1 MAGSVVVVDDVS
13 MVNMRR
19 AGREP
24 VAGPPRVVR
33 KPGMADELLH
43 ELAPL
48 LAEEGI
54 DLDGG
59 DIPDLAT
66 LQAAMDRAVQRHN
79 IQLFTPVGDARDNA
93 AVVLREA
100 VIAIGAGDGVRAGQV
115 LDAVEPEP
123 TEPGGASVAG
133 CTGIAVG
140 LLDSWLGGLEV
151 AAPTGLGERIA
162 LPAGHWLGERAATD
176 IIVLAGRGRAFRSLQ
191 KVIVRQGGYH
201 VLFGS
206 ALAVGAV
213 LMRWSQL
220 TGIAVP
226 QLAQEH
232 IR

>member
-1 MAGSVVVVDDVS
+1 VVVLDDVS
-13 MVNMRR
+13 VVNMRR
-19 AGREP
+19 AGPEP
-24 VAGPPRVVR
+24 VAGAPRVVR

-59 DIPDLAT
+59 EIPDLVT

-79 IQLFTPVGDARDNA
+79 MQLFTPVGADRYNA

-100 VIAIGAGDGVRAGQV
+100 VIAIGVGDGVRAGEL
-115 LDAVEPEP
+115 LDAVEPQP

-133 CTGIAVG
+133 CTGVAVG
-140 LLDSWLGGLEV
+140 LLDSWLGGNDAEV
-151 AAPTGLGERIA
+151 PAGLGERSP

-176 IIVLAGRGRAFRSLQ
+176 LIVLARRDRAFRSLQ
-191 KVIVRQGGYH
+191 KVITRQGGYH

-206 ALAVGAV
+206 ALAVAAV
-213 LMRWSQL
+213 LLRWSQL

-226 QLAQEH
+226 QLAREH

>member
-1 MAGSVVVVDDVS
+1 
-13 MVNMRR
+13 MRR

-24 VAGPPRVVR
+24 AAGAPQVVR
-33 KPGMADELLH
+33 KPGMADELLR

-59 DIPDLAT
+59 EIPDLVT

-79 IQLFTPVGDARDNA
+79 MQLFTPVGEARDNA
-93 AVVLREA
+93 AVVMREA
-100 VIAIGAGDGVRAGQV
+100 VIAIGAGDGARSGEL

-123 TEPGGASVAG
+123 TEPGQASVAG
-133 CTGIAVG
+133 CTGVAVG
-140 LLDSWLGGLEV
+140 LLDSWLGGQEV
-151 AAPTGLGERIA
+151 AAPAGLGERST

-176 IIVLAGRGRAFRSLQ
+176 IIVLAGRGRAFQSLQ
-191 KVIVRQGGYH
+191 KVIARQGGYH

-206 ALAVGAV
+206 ALAVAAV
-213 LMRWSQL
+213 LLRWSQL
-220 TGIAVP
+220 TGVAVP
-226 QLAQEH
+226 QLAREH